1 MVPTGSY
8 ERRRAVCL
16 TRCASQ
22 TARSGPDGSR
32 TRFSR
37 CVNSP
42 QMGPVP
48 HRSDGWCVVRGT
60 LPSVVLLRLGR
71 ARWPGSVAGLCV
83 ESSTRGSLT
92 NRALA
97 LVRRAAQLLE
107 PWRVYGLP
115 QAANQTLAPSGRPR
129 GQTQIGHARPRWA
142 TQQQRQDDHRDAAVR
157 RARAQ
162 KRPGAIEDSPRD
174 GPAARWNE
182 PDPAVR
188 KAPSP
193 ERPAGRRCG
202 QPSLTVRQALARVR
216 PEGWRA

>member
-1 MVPTGSY
+1 MVCCSRNPALGCFATPRAGAMARVS
-8 ERRRAVCL
+8 RR
-16 TRCASQ
+16 
-22 TARSGPDGSR
+22 P
-32 TRFSR
+32 
-37 CVNSP
+37 
-42 QMGPVP
+42 
-48 HRSDGWCVVRGT
+48 
-60 LPSVVLLRLGR
+60 
-71 ARWPGSVAGLCV
+71 
-83 ESSTRGSLT
+83 
-92 NRALA
+92 
-97 LVRRAAQLLE
+97 VRRVVHEGEPDEPGVSIGQAGGAVVGAVARLRAASGGQ
-107 PWRVYGLP
+107 PDP
-115 QAANQTLAPSGRPR
+115 CPSGRPR

-202 QPSLTVRQALARVR
+202 QPSLTLRQALARVR